1 MVAKS
6 AWRTQ
11 MLNVYLNEYEQWNAI
26 KKWWQKYNAIVI
38 VLFSLIL
45 LSVSGYKYWHWH
57 QEKAIQQASMTYERM
72 MLASANHQSKQI
84 EKFATELVQQYPQ
97 SIYADAARLSLAKIA
112 VADNDLKQAEE
123 QLLNVAQHSTIPELA
138 AVAKIRLARIWYVN
152 KDYKKALS
160 ILKGM
165 NSKVYV
171 PLVDELR
178 GDIYTAMNQF
188 DKAVE
193 YYRKALSEV
202 QNYGVGNLFLEM
214 KSNELVALSNQSS
227 VSQLADKKKYVKKV

>member
-1 MVAKS
+1 
-6 AWRTQ
+6 

-38 VLFSLIL
+38 VMFSLCL
-45 LSVSGYKYWHWH
+45 LSVSGYKYWNWH
-57 QEKAIQQASMTYERM
+57 KDKAIQQASMTYERM
-72 MLASANHQSKQI
+72 MLASANHESKQI
-84 EKFATELVQQYPQ
+84 KKYATELVQQFPE
-97 SIYADAARLSLAKIA
+97 SIYADAARLTLAKIA
-112 VADNDLKQAEE
+112 VADNDLKQAEQ
-123 QLLNVAQHSTIPELA
+123 QLQTVAQNSTIPELA

-152 KDYKKALS
+152 KDYKKSLA

-165 NSKVYV
+165 NSKVYI

-214 KSNELVALSNQSS
+214 KSNDLVALSKQSS
-227 VSQLADKKKYVKKV
+227 FSQLADKKKHVKKV